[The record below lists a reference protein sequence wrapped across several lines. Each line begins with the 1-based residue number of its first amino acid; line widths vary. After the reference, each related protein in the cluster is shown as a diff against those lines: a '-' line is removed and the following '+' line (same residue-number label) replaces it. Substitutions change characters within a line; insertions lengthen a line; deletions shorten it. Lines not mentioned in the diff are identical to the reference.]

1 MYGNGNG
8 NGMGAYQQVG
18 VMTADPKRLVL
29 MCYEEAIRNL
39 MIAKAKYI
47 SHDYEEKAR
56 ALIKAED
63 FICALNSALDFE
75 KGGEI
80 ASNLHALY
88 NYIMHRLTEADLQ
101 RDLKAI
107 DHIVWMLVELKAAWE
122 DILNGHRKDIDP
134 RLRRITDQEKETTTI
149 RAMRL

>member
-1 MYGNGNG
+1 
-8 NGMGAYQQVG
+8 MGAYQQVG

-134 RLRRITDQEKETTTI
+134 RLHRITDQEKETTTI

>member
-1 MYGNGNG
+1 MYGNGI
-8 NGMGAYQQVG
+8 GAYQQVG
-18 VMTADPKRLVL
+18 AITADPKRLVL

-39 MIAKAKYI
+39 KLARAKYV
-47 SHDYEEKAR
+47 SRNYEEKAR
-56 ALIKAED
+56 ALIKAQD

-88 NYIMHRLTEADLQ
+88 NYMMHRLTEADLK

-107 DHIVWMLVELKAAWE
+107 DHIVWMLVELKSAWE
-122 DILNGHRKDIDP
+122 DVLDGQRKDVKTGYS
-134 RLRRITDQEKETTTI
+134 RITDGEKTTTSI
-149 RAMRL
+149 REIRV

>member
-8 NGMGAYQQVG
+8 IGAYQQVG
-18 VMTADPKRLVL
+18 AMTADPKRLVL

-39 MIAKAKYI
+39 KIAREKYV
-47 SHDYEEKAR
+47 SRDYEEKAR
-56 ALIKAED
+56 ALIKAQD

-88 NYIMHRLTEADLQ
+88 NYMMHRLTEADLQ
-101 RDLKAI
+101 RDLKAF

-122 DILNGHRKDIDP
+122 DILNGNRKDINP
-134 RLRRITDQEKETTTI
+134 NLRRIADQEKETTSI
-149 RAMRL
+149 REMRA

>member
-1 MYGNGNG
+1 MYCNGNG
-8 NGMGAYQQVG
+8 NGIGAYQQVG
-18 VMTADPKRLVL
+18 AITADPKRLVL

-39 MIAKAKYI
+39 KIARAKYA
-47 SHDYEEKAR
+47 SRDYEEKAR
-56 ALIKAED
+56 ALIKAQD
-63 FICALNSALDFE
+63 FIYALNSSLDFE

-88 NYIMHRLTEADLQ
+88 NYMMHRLTEADLQ

-122 DILNGHRKDIDP
+122 DILNGHRKDINSK
-134 RLRRITDQEKETTTI
+134 LHRITDQEKETTGI
-149 RAMRL
+149 REMRA

>member
-8 NGMGAYQQVG
+8 NGIGAYQQVG
-18 VMTADPKRLVL
+18 AITADPKRLVL

-39 MIAKAKYI
+39 KIARAKYA
-47 SHDYEEKAR
+47 SRDYEEKAR
-56 ALIKAED
+56 ALIKAQD
-63 FICALNSALDFE
+63 FIYALNSSLDFE

-88 NYIMHRLTEADLQ
+88 NYMMHRLTEADLQ

-122 DILNGHRKDIDP
+122 DILNGHRKDINSK
-134 RLRRITDQEKETTTI
+134 LHRITDQEKETTGITEM
-149 RAMRL
+149 RA